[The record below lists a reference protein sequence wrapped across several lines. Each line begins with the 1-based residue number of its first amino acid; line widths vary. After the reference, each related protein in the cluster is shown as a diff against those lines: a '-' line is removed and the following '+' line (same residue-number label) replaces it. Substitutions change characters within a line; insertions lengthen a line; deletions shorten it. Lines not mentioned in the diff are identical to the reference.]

1 MTINLFFL
9 QPQGP
14 QPTLDDFSTPAEW
27 LAACASWLK
36 RDDTGGQATTGQKKM
51 EAEAE
56 RRRDADEMMGTWTHD
71 IKFNGYGVDVIDY
84 KIYLSIIVY
93 YDHRRCF
100 ILICIFDNAARRQI
114 QDREQRWPYCWLG
127 VMQGLEIAW
136 RLLSARKSLPQICEG
151 LTIGAA
157 VASSSCHKA
166 RCRIRRRKR
175 RRSTGGTRRHT
186 TFCSKKTRFRAAP
199 LWTRHGKV
207 TEGIESTSAAQ
218 RTPSAS

>member
-14 QPTLDDFSTPAEW
+14 QPVRADFNTVTEW
-27 LAACASWLK
+27 LEACKAW
-36 RDDTGGQATTGQKKM
+36 DDTDDMGGQATTGQKKM
-51 EAEAE
+51 EAE

-127 VMQGLEIAW
+127 VMEGLENAW
-136 RLLSARKSLPQICEG
+136 RWLSARNSLPTQRCEG
-151 LTIGAA
+151 LKIGAP

-166 RCRIRRRKR
+166 RCRIRRGKR

-186 TFCSKKTRFRAAP
+186 TFWSKENGLSPAP
-199 LWTRHGKV
+199 LWTRPGKV
-207 TEGIESTSAAQ
+207 MAGIVSTSAAQ
-218 RTPSAS
+218 RTPSTS